1 MLENWFRR
9 HQNRCSLILHAGGI
23 PLTLLAI
30 PALILAI
37 ACDQNWLY
45 GLAATVLIVGYA
57 LQFIGHAVEGNDAGE
72 VILIKKLLGRPY
84 VAVVEECREE
94 KNDGRSC

>member
-9 HQNRCSLILHAGGI
+9 HQNRCSLILHAVGI
-23 PLTLLAI
+23 PLTLLTI

-37 ACDQNWLY
+37 ARSENWLY
-45 GLAATVLIVGYA
+45 GLAAAVLIIGYA

-84 VAVVEECREE
+84 VAVVEDFREE
-94 KNDGRSC
+94 KNDGRSR